1 MKKHLTKKNCNL
13 FILACCFFGI
23 LISTACG
30 NDTYLP
36 PPNYNPN
43 APLPIEEPDN
53 PEVVL
58 SVDEGELDKYAR
70 VTLNWTSPDAK
81 STYYV
86 YRGNTNIATCGPE
99 YCWREGKTCEYHFTD
114 SNVRENQT
122 YVYTI
127 RDKDLKQLSNPLSV
141 TVPVLKVQEP
151 KDGVTLNENLV
162 CSQKFWGT
170 WIKMSTGVEY
180 TVFEN
185 YVTSSENDT
194 FAISA
199 ASTESKLVVDN
210 LTSFSVENDSNG
222 AILVDKSN
230 VPYFRKGGVNLEYQM
245 KLVGLK
251 SSRAAGSSA
260 NLKIKGKSKKYSSYK
275 TQKEAQLGET
285 VSLTAPTAGDSQ
297 TIEVLDSDD
306 KVMIEVSDLIIS
318 NTGENMGTIAISDGE
333 QYTLKVTGTINEEDK
348 TQGYL
353 YSGIEYPL
361 TLTLRNNSD
370 FVISSSSLKIT
381 AASPYIS
388 VRHQS
393 GKSLDGIAV
402 GKMVPESV
410 DNEQLFV
417 TYSGTESGYID
428 TGLIVEIT
436 NGETEEVWE
445 DYIPLRFFSSVLPVT
460 FNGES
465 IKNTENGALN
475 GFIIY
480 PDGNSK
486 FFAVRSGGKKTVY
499 VPLFN
504 YTDEYTIAFSG
515 ATITK
520 NLDNNAEVFYG
531 INIGSTSEVP
541 LETSGQNVTSY
552 QQAGGNNHSI
562 KNAYDISKDEASFE
576 AYLSS
581 GEADYYK
588 FTAGDFTSKKI
599 TNIKDI
605 NFDTNYHITYENP
618 KADKLILK
626 WELESGRKLDSVNLY
641 VNGKFK
647 KTLSTSSISYTL
659 SGCTPATK
667 YVVYF
672 TDPDDPLVTV
682 SNTCGITTSR
692 IKYPKKGGDIWGE
705 YELGSNMTTLYFNA
719 FNNKEEYKD
728 ICIYRNDTLLY
739 DLSDLPDLFYSY
751 DSQDCYKNNGFYM
764 VFSLTGTLALNY
776 TPADGCFGIIDTT
789 VESGLTYTY
798 HLRDSQ
804 GYRISDDITIN
815 CF

>member
-1 MKKHLTKKNCNL
+1 MKKLAKKIFTLLIITFSL
-13 FILACCFFGI
+13 FIIFT
-23 LISTACG
+23 STACG
-30 NDTYLP
+30 HDTYLP
-36 PPNYNPN
+36 PPNYNPE
-43 APLPIEEPDN
+43 LPFQIEEPEN
-53 PEVVL
+53 PEIVL
-58 SVDEGELDKYAR
+58 SADLNEVTKYGR
-70 VTLNWTSPDAK
+70 VTLNWTSPDNQ
-81 STYYV
+81 STYYI
-86 YRGNTNIATCGPE
+86 YRGNANIATCGPE
-99 YCWREGKTCEYHFTD
+99 YCWKEGNTCEYHFTD

-127 RDKDLKQLSNPLSV
+127 RNKNLKQLSNPLSV
-141 TVPVLKVQEP
+141 TVPVKKLQDP
-151 KDGVTLNENLV
+151 KDGITLNENLV
-162 CSQKFWGT
+162 CAQKFWGT

-210 LTSFSVENDSNG
+210 LTSFSVENDSDG

-245 KLVGLK
+245 KLVGPK
-251 SSRAAGSSA
+251 ASRAAGSSA
-260 NLKIKGKSKKYSSYK
+260 NLKINGKSKKYSSYK

-285 VSLTAPTAGDSQ
+285 LSLTAPTAGDSQ

-306 KVMIEVSDLIIS
+306 KVMVQVSDLVIS
-318 NTGENMGTIAISDGE
+318 NAGANMGTIAISDGD

-361 TLTLRNNSD
+361 TLTLKNNSD
-370 FVISSSSLKIT
+370 FVISSSSLKIK
-381 AASPYIS
+381 AASPYIN
-388 VRHQS
+388 VRHKSDQ
-393 GKSLDGIAV
+393 SLDGIAV
-402 GKMVPESV
+402 GKMIPDSI

-417 TYSGTESGYID
+417 TYTGKESGYVD

-436 NGETEEVWE
+436 NGETKEVWE
-445 DYIPLRFFSSVLPVT
+445 DYIPLRFFSSVLPLT

-465 IKNTENGALN
+465 IKNSENGALN

-486 FFAVRSGGKKTVY
+486 FFAVRSGGQKTIY
-499 VPLFN
+499 VPFFN

-531 INIGSTSEVP
+531 INIGSTKPYS
-541 LETSGQNVTSY
+541 LITSGEEITDYMQF
-552 QQAGGNNHSI
+552 GGNNHSI
-562 KNAYDISKDEASFE
+562 KNAYEIPANTSAFE

-588 FTAGDFTSKKI
+588 FTAGDFEYKRI
-599 TNIKDI
+599 TNITNI
-605 NFDTNYHITYENP
+605 NFDTNYHISYENP
-618 KADKLILK
+618 KADTLILK
-626 WELESGRKLDSVNLY
+626 WELESGKALDSVNLY

-647 KTLSTSSISYTL
+647 KSLSTSSLSYTL
-659 SGCTPATK
+659 SDCTPATK

-672 TDPDDPLVTV
+672 TDPDDSLVTV
-682 SNTCGITTSR
+682 SNTCGITTSC

-705 YELGSNMTTLYFNA
+705 YDLESNMTTLYFNA

-728 ICIYRNDTLLY
+728 ICIYRNDALLY

-751 DSQDCYKNNGFYM
+751 DSQDCYENNGFYM

-776 TPADGCFGIIDTT
+776 TPEDACFGIIDST

-804 GYRISDDITIN
+804 GYRISDDITIK